1 MELISSESPAHKA
14 EDLSY
19 LTTILQ
25 HVTLA
30 KKHQREDDYESSLK
44 FITKA
49 VKQATS
55 LVALR
60 KETGL
65 TDYAIIEA
73 PLYY

>member
-1 MELISSESPAHKA
+1 M
-14 EDLSY
+14 
-19 LTTILQ
+19 
-25 HVTLA
+25 
-30 KKHQREDDYESSLK
+30 
-44 FITKA
+44 TKA